1 VRRPGAVLLAVT
13 AAVAAQ
19 ALPLSFA
26 AAPGGAAAF
35 RPGSAF
41 GLLRPGP
48 APLVAQEDGGEEALR
63 DLVASIARSWSRGDA
78 DGVLSTA
85 SEDGVRLQLLGG
97 GSGRQSRRRAA
108 AVLRRLLA
116 ENEGGRAGAGM
127 VSVVG
132 GSPPARLRR
141 APVAERRARHPRRR
155 AHRGLPG
162 FPVGGWPLAAE
173 RDQAAVK
180 GR

>member
-35 RPGSAF
+35 RPGSAV

-132 GSPPARLRR
+132 GSPPRGFGELLWQNGAPGTPGVVRTVVYLGFRL
-141 APVAERRARHPRRR
+141 E
-155 AHRGLPG
+155 
-162 FPVGGWPLAAE
+162 
-173 RDQAAVK
+173 D
-180 GR
+180 GRWRLNEIRLL